1 MQMSLDEA
9 HLILNAKK
17 EDPMEIIE
25 RVCPSSPHVIFRI
38 EEKY

>member
-1 MQMSLDEA
+1 MSLDEA

-25 RVCPSSPHVIFRI
+25 RVCQLRLHAIFGI
-38 EEKY
+38 GGGY